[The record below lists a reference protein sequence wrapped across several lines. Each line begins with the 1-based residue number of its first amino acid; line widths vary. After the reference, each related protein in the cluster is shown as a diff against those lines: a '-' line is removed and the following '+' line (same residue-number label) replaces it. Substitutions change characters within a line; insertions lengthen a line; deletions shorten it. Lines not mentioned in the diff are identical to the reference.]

1 MAELIRLQKAM
12 ADAGVA
18 SRRKSEEI
26 IASGRVKING
36 QTAKIGDKISSKD
49 KITLDGEPI
58 VAAKNKVY
66 LLLHKPRGFITT
78 MQDEQGR
85 KCVASLISDLP
96 ERIYPVGRLDKDSEG
111 LLLMTN
117 DGDFANKIMHPTK
130 HIPKTYRVTVRPSIT
145 DEQLNKIA
153 TGIVIDGRKTLPAR
167 VKVLQEEPGRVV
179 LEIILYEGRNRE
191 IRKMC
196 EALGL
201 EVARLK
207 RTAIGGVK
215 LGMLK
220 QGSYRELTANEMK
233 NLTNQTAEVVE
244 VKNKGAVKSDYHSA
258 HKRANSKRSNSQP
271 KRTKR

>member
-1 MAELIRLQKAM
+1 MADLIRLQKVL
-12 ADAGVA
+12 ADCGVA

-26 IASGRVKING
+26 IAAGRVKVNG
-36 QTAKIGDKISSKD
+36 QTAKVGDKVSLKD
-49 KITLDGEPI
+49 KITLDGEP
-58 VAAKNKVY
+58 VSAEKNKVY
-66 LLLHKPRGFITT
+66 ILLHKPRGFITT

-85 KCVASLISDLP
+85 KCVASLVSDLN
-96 ERIYPVGRLDKDSEG
+96 ERVYPVGRLDKDSEG

-117 DGDFANKIMHPTK
+117 DGDFANQIMHPKK
-130 HIPKTYRVTVRPSIT
+130 HIPKTYRVTVRPSIN

-196 EALGL
+196 ESLGL

-207 RTAIGGVK
+207 RTAVGGVK

-220 QGSYRELTANEMK
+220 QGSYRELTSAEMK
-233 NLTNQTAEVVE
+233 NLTNQTETTE

-258 HKRANSKRSNSQP
+258 SKRKNDKRKTPTS
-271 KRTKR
+271 KRTTR